1 MTMSNDSRQLESI
14 IADTNK
20 LIELAEEGHWENVI
34 ELEKKR
40 AVAIGALFET
50 QPNIETPQLAEGIQ
64 YIIDK
69 NNLLAKYSH
78 SQRDSLRMEMSKAAH
93 AHKAINTYLQAT

>member
-1 MTMSNDSRQLESI
+1 MSNDSRQLESI

-20 LIELAEEGHWENVI
+20 LIELAEEGHWENV
-34 ELEKKR
+34 
-40 AVAIGALFET
+40 IGALFET